1 MLPQKNK
8 LNILLLF
15 IPLFFCQLSSYAQ
28 TRDTVTEDSLIKL
41 YNTEGVTPRTSI
53 ETLTYIHFQAVDGQI
68 KEHSVVFYYD
78 ENGSYACKASKFYN
92 SENVI
97 EMVSNLNSNYSRCKL
112 EEEEVQLEQLDVNW
126 IKKKLLENSNKDQA
140 NYIYYNEE
148 EKAGVFRTYKLY

>member
-1 MLPQKNK
+1 MFSQKNK

-28 TRDTVTEDSLIKL
+28 TRDTVMEDSLIKL
-41 YNTEGVTPRTSI
+41 YNKEGVTPKTSI
-53 ETLTYIHFQAVDGQI
+53 ETLTYIHFQAVEGNI
-68 KEHSVVFYYD
+68 KEHSAVFYYD
-78 ENGSYACKASKFYN
+78 ESGSYACKASISYS

-97 EMVSNLNSNYSRCKL
+97 EMVSNLNSNYSRCML
-112 EEEEVQLEQLDVNW
+112 EDEVQLERLDVNW
-126 IKKKLLENSNKDQA
+126 IKKKLLENSDKDQA